1 MMQQNISVWNL
12 MEKLWLQYER
22 LWLQFIQEE
31 SSRIIGVKGAFYIK
45 SFITCFSVI
54 NKLEIGGYKG

>member
-1 MMQQNISVWNL
+1 M
-12 MEKLWLQYER
+12 QYER

-54 NKLEIGGYKG
+54 NKLEIRGYKG